1 MGIFDSLARLFHN
14 SRQNEHSP
22 GAASKR
28 KTVKSYLFGTLAA
41 MLLAFVAFSGNAI
54 TEAAA
59 VINYNATEVHIPG
72 GQTIIS
78 GYFVN
83 SGDVGALVTDVEL
96 SVNITDPYGN
106 YIWNDS
112 SNFSNVGAYVPAGGS
127 AYHTFTIWNDNA
139 PRYDATIKWHVNT
152 HMYWQS

>member
-1 MGIFDSLARLFHN
+1 
-14 SRQNEHSP
+14 
-22 GAASKR
+22 
-28 KTVKSYLFGTLAA
+28 

-59 VINYNATEVHIPG
+59 VINYNATEVHTPG

-78 GYFVN
+78 GSFVN
-83 SGDVGALVTDVEL
+83 SGDVGALVTYVEL
-96 SVNITDPYGN
+96 SVSITDPYGN

-139 PRYDATIKWHVNT
+139 PRYDTTIKWHVDT

>member
-14 SRQNEHSP
+14 SKQNEHSP

-59 VINYNATEVHIPG
+59 VINYNATEVHTPENRPSSAA
-72 GQTIIS
+72 TS
-78 GYFVN
+78 
-83 SGDVGALVTDVEL
+83 STAAM
-96 SVNITDPYGN
+96 SVP
-106 YIWNDS
+106 W
-112 SNFSNVGAYVPAGGS
+112 
-127 AYHTFTIWNDNA
+127 
-139 PRYDATIKWHVNT
+139 
-152 HMYWQS
+152 